1 VAEVTV
7 VVAAFDAAGT
17 LDATLASLRAQTC
30 QDWEA
35 VVVDDGS
42 ADETGELAARHAA
55 ADPRIR
61 VLQRPHAGVS
71 AARNAGIAAACAEWL
86 LFLDADDQLAP
97 EALAAF
103 LQTAAEHPD
112 AGVVHAGWTSVPEH
126 GDPVNHRFVRYT
138 GEDSAFAAASTR
150 CPFAIHAAIVSTS
163 LVREVGAFDPTLEVC
178 EDWDLWLR
186 VARTGARFRSLE
198 GQLALYRIRARSASV
213 DGRRRLADGLRVI
226 NRAHAPDPRVA
237 NPAPAH
243 ADGAPPAQRAAV
255 RLAFACYAA
264 GLVVGAGE
272 DASDLLRSAA
282 DTTSAGAFD
291 PGALAAALHAAVPLA
306 TGATAAAWW
315 SLPAPVH
322 APLDAFLASLE
333 SALEIPGAQLQVRR
347 LLEEY
352 ALGKAPAPAGAVNV
366 TLGRTC
372 ARTIDLDLPL
382 VDVVLPAG
390 VDRLRCLP
398 RWRGRSLAAITLPAA
413 DGVLPASVLLDACV
427 APNAWDLLQ
436 ELLDPTGTHGE
447 TFAAEGW
454 TWFLREVWDRP
465 DWQDGRFY
473 DPAAAEPEAA
483 PARVAPTD
491 GEATDIELLD
501 PLPDLVGV
509 PRGTAVAAVHLA
521 GSALGHVR
529 IAADGGRA
537 TAQALRAAIT
547 TEFGFELC
555 RAVVRG
561 VIAAAAPPGTPLRVA
576 LAAGRGDGPARTA
589 DTLWLGHRTGGSPGT
604 ATSRAAVLPR
614 AAAGA
619 LRAAAAAAGEPV
631 VGPEGPAAV
640 RYDPTLLGPPA
651 LGVRAPAPPVVVP
664 TRARDDR
671 HVFESLF
678 AADADP
684 WAYASAYE
692 TTKYEQTLSLIPAGA
707 RHVLELACAEGHFT
721 ERLARHVR
729 HVDAVDISAVA
740 LERARDRCSG
750 LENVSFRRADVF
762 DDPVIGR
769 HDVVVCGEVLYYAG
783 TEARLRALVAEIAGA
798 LEAGGVF
805 VTAHAHAVV
814 DDPDSPGFDWD
825 VPFGAAGIEAIIR
838 GERRL
843 RLEEE
848 LRTDLYRI
856 QRYRRVSRRLLGR
869 RPGGPPVT
877 LRRAQAAGAIPL
889 EVRERF
895 LPAGGAVRREDP
907 AAATTS
913 LLPVLMYHRV
923 AAEGA
928 PAMRRWRTMP
938 AEFEEQLSYLSSAG
952 YRSATLEEWRDAR
965 QTNRA
970 LPGRAVVLTFD
981 DGYADFETAA
991 LPLLKRYG
999 FAATVFVVTGGV
1011 GEVNHWDA
1019 ATETVPLMGWES
1031 LRRLAAEPTVNIGG
1045 HTATHARLTGLDDAA
1060 VVAELAACRA
1070 ALTRE
1075 LGSPPTSF
1083 AAPYGLRD
1091 PGIDALVGA
1100 CGFEVAVTTQE
1111 AHVTRVDDL
1120 LALPRLEVRG
1130 GTALAQFIRLLGAG

>member
-1 VAEVTV
+1 MAEVTV

-35 VVVDDGS
+35 IVVDDGS

-55 ADPRIR
+55 ADPRIT
-61 VLQRPHAGVS
+61 VLRRPHAGVS
-71 AARNAGIAAACAEWL
+71 AARNAGIAAAATRWL

-97 EALAAF
+97 EALTAF
-103 LQTAAEHPD
+103 LQTAAEHPEAD
-112 AGVVHAGWTSVPEH
+112 LVHAGWTSIPEH
-126 GDPVNHRFVRYT
+126 GDLVNHRFVRYG

-186 VARTGARFRSLE
+186 IARTAARFRSLDA
-198 GQLALYRIRARSASV
+198 QLALYRIRARSASA
-213 DGRRRLADGLRVI
+213 DGHRRLADGLRVI
-226 NRAHAPDPRVA
+226 DRAHAPDPRVP

-243 ADGAPPAQRAAV
+243 ADGAPPAQRGAV

-272 DASDLLRSAA
+272 DAVELLRSVA
-282 DTTSAGAFD
+282 DTTSAGSFD
-291 PGALAAALHAAVPLA
+291 PGAVAAALHAAVPLA
-306 TGATAAAWW
+306 SGATATAWW

-322 APLDAFLASLE
+322 AALDAFLPTLE
-333 SALEIPGAQLQVRR
+333 SVLEIPGAELQVRR
-347 LLEEY
+347 RLEEY
-352 ALGKAPAPAGAVNV
+352 ALGRARAPGGAVNV

-372 ARTIDLDLPL
+372 ARTIDLDLAL

-398 RWRGRSLAAITLPAA
+398 RWRGRTLAAVTLPAT
-413 DGVLPASVLLDACV
+413 DGVLPASVLLDACM
-427 APNAWDLLQ
+427 APNAWALL
-436 ELLDPTGTHGE
+436 EALLDPAGAHAE
-447 TFAAEGW
+447 TFAAQGW
-454 TWFLREVWDRP
+454 TWFLREAWGRP
-465 DWQDGRFY
+465 DWEDGRFY

-501 PLPDLVGV
+501 PLPNLVGV
-509 PRGTAVAAVHLA
+509 PGVTAVAAVHLA
-521 GSALGHVR
+521 GCALGHVR
-529 IAADGGRA
+529 VAADGGRVP
-537 TAQALRAAIT
+537 AQALRAAIT

-561 VIAAAAPPGTPLRVA
+561 VIAGAAPPGTPLRVA
-576 LAAGRGDGPARTA
+576 LAAGRGHGPARAA
-589 DTLWLGHRTGGSPGT
+589 DTLWIGHRAGGTPGT
-604 ATSRAAVLPR
+604 AASRAAVLPR

-619 LRAAAAAAGEPV
+619 LRAAANAAGEPV
-631 VGPEGPAAV
+631 VGPGRPAAV
-640 RYDPTLLGPPA
+640 RYDPTLLGPSA
-651 LGVRAPAPPVVVP
+651 LGVRAPAPPLVVP
-664 TRARDDR
+664 SQARDDR

-707 RHVLELACAEGHFT
+707 RNVLELACAEGHFT
-721 ERLARHVR
+721 ERLARYVR

-740 LERARDRCSG
+740 LERARDRCSD
-750 LENVSFRRADVF
+750 LENVTFRRADLF
-762 DDPVIGR
+762 CDPVNGR
-769 HDVVVCGEVLYYAG
+769 HDVVVCSEVLYYAG
-783 TEARLRALVAEIAGA
+783 TEANLRALVAEIAGA
-798 LEAGGVF
+798 LEPGGVF

-838 GERRL
+838 RERRL

-856 QRYRRVSRRLLGR
+856 QRYRRVSGRLRER
-869 RPGGPPVT
+869 RPGRPPVT
-877 LRRAQAAGAIPL
+877 LRRAQPAGAIPI

-895 LPAGGAVRREDP
+895 LQLGAPSAAQTRRPPRRVSCPCSCTTASRQTGRRRCAGGERRPPSSRSAVVP
-907 AAATTS
+907 
-913 LLPVLMYHRV
+913 
-923 AAEGA
+923 
-928 PAMRRWRTMP
+928 
-938 AEFEEQLSYLSSAG
+938 EFGG

-965 QTNRA
+965 QINRA

-991 LPLLKRYG
+991 LPLLERYG
-999 FAATVFVVTGGV
+999 FAATVFVVTGVSGRSTI
-1011 GEVNHWDA
+1011 G
-1019 ATETVPLMGWES
+1019 T
-1031 LRRLAAEPTVNIGG
+1031 RRP
-1045 HTATHARLTGLDDAA
+1045 R
-1060 VVAELAACRA
+1060 
-1070 ALTRE
+1070 
-1075 LGSPPTSF
+1075 PP
-1083 AAPYGLRD
+1083 R
-1091 PGIDALVGA
+1091 
-1100 CGFEVAVTTQE
+1100 
-1111 AHVTRVDDL
+1111 
-1120 LALPRLEVRG
+1120 
-1130 GTALAQFIRLLGAG
+1130 